1 MLLSLLLIAYGCLDI
16 MVTDAPDVPTLAYL
30 EVVVMPNRELISVG
44 KSLGFLRSFGKH
56 VHLPEELKE
65 KLNKKK

>member
-1 MLLSLLLIAYGCLDI
+1 MDK
-16 MVTDAPDVPTLAYL
+16 APEVPTFAYL
-30 EVVVMPNRELISVG
+30 EVVIMPNRELISVG
-44 KSLGFLRSFGKH
+44 KSLGWLDTFGKY